1 MQKILFPTDFSDN
14 SWNAI
19 VYAFSFFKDKS
30 LHFHFLNV
38 GFNSKIESSS
48 NSHIQGLSVSN
59 LLPKNA
65 QEQLK
70 ELKERINH
78 AFPYHRHTIHTH
90 FESPIFIEGV
100 RKVVKEMDIDLI
112 IMGTKGASGFKE
124 ATVGS
129 HAGSVIT
136 RVKCPTFIIPEAASY
151 INPSRIV
158 FPTDFNMLY
167 KSKILRTLE
176 KFAQFHNSSVK
187 ILRVVVKAGVLE
199 QEQLKNRN
207 FLGDSL
213 TNTAHSFHKIDSP
226 ELEEGLQEFI
236 TTMDINVIAMVGK
249 NLNFFQ
255 RLIFKPSQE
264 KISYHTQI
272 PFLVLHE

>member
-70 ELKERINH
+70 ELKERIHH